1 MFTRREMMKFAA
13 GGVALVGVGCGD
25 GGGRGR
31 WGESGLPLVAATTTM
46 VADLAKS
53 LGVGMVE
60 VAALMGPEVDPH
72 LFKPGQRDVQLL
84 RGAEVVMYGGLHLE
98 GRMAEMLERMERH
111 GGRVFA
117 VSAGLREGS
126 VIEAD
131 GAHDPHIWGDAS
143 MWADAAAYAVER
155 LAGYFPARA
164 EEMRARGKE
173 AVAAL
178 RAVHERL
185 KARAEEVPEGRR
197 VLVTSHD
204 AFRYFGRAYGF
215 EVLSVQG
222 IATVS
227 EAALADM
234 ARISGVIRSRGI
246 KAVFVESSVSPAT
259 IKRISEETGAVLGG
273 ELCSDALG
281 APGEMVEAG
290 GRLVDKGT
298 VGGMLEYNMDTIVR
312 ALR

>member
-1 MFTRREMMKFAA
+1 
-13 GGVALVGVGCGD
+13 
-25 GGGRGR
+25 
-31 WGESGLPLVAATTTM
+31 
-46 VADLAKS
+46 
-53 LGVGMVE
+53 
-60 VAALMGPEVDPH
+60 
-72 LFKPGQRDVQLL
+72 
-84 RGAEVVMYGGLHLE
+84 
-98 GRMAEMLERMERH
+98 
-111 GGRVFA
+111 
-117 VSAGLREGS
+117 
-126 VIEAD
+126 
-131 GAHDPHIWGDAS
+131 
-143 MWADAAAYAVER
+143 
-155 LAGYFPARA
+155 
-164 EEMRARGKE
+164 
-173 AVAAL
+173 
-178 RAVHERL
+178 
-185 KARAEEVPEGRR
+185 

-234 ARISGVIRSRGI
+234 ARISGVIRTRGI